1 MSPSGTLKKCQKYL
15 LPYRSKFDRRSQWKH
30 TNCKNVH
37 VSRNRKMLVK
47 MYFTRF
53 EAGFLK
59 VLKFHVFLKK
69 LKLCQRF
76 LSVGF
81 FLFCRKNFKVKNF
94 DY

>member
-15 LPYRSKFDRRSQWKH
+15 LPYRSKFDRRFQWKH

-53 EAGFLK
+53 EAGFFKSIEISRFSQK
-59 VLKFHVFLKK
+59 VEIVSKIFIS
-69 LKLCQRF
+69 RF
-76 LSVGF
+76 LSILSEKF
-81 FLFCRKNFKVKNF
+81 QSEKF
-94 DY
+94 